1 MDAVLAL
8 GPVVS
13 APRAAP
19 GLHEVARR
27 IKHDNRGCSFS
38 GLFGLERARA
48 VQEPDIVLRVD
59 GEARRISEL
68 ELRRQLRPRWV
79 NLEYRNAA
87 RLRLRRLRSRVGSEK
102 PCGWHTS
109 SDDVRHQTNETESP
123 TLHGFLLSHPIRS
136 PRRRGRALLL
146 GSEAERL
153 RGLSCPRQRVRP
165 ASSPAGC

>member
-48 VQEPDIVLRVD
+48 LQEPDIVLRVD

-68 ELRRQLRPRWV
+68 ELRRQLRPRRV
-79 NLEYRNAA
+79 NLEHRNAA
-87 RLRLRRLRSRVGSEK
+87 RLRLRRLRSRLGSEN
-102 PCGWHTS
+102 PCRWHAS
-109 SDDVRHQTNETESP
+109 SDEVRHQTNESESP
-123 TLHGFLLSHPIRS
+123 TFHGFLLSHPIRS
-136 PRRRGRALLL
+136 PRRRARAMWL
-146 GSEAERL
+146 AL
-153 RGLSCPRQRVRP
+153 RARAP
-165 ASSPAGC
+165 

>member
-8 GPVVS
+8 RPVVS

-27 IKHDNRGCSFS
+27 IEHDDRGRSLS

-68 ELRRQLRPRWV
+68 ELRRQLRPRRV
-79 NLEYRNAA
+79 NLEHRNAA
-87 RLRLRRLRSRVGSEK
+87 RLCRRLRSRVGSET

-109 SDDVRHQTNETESP
+109 GNEVRHQTNETESP

-136 PRRRGRALLL
+136 PCRRGRPGAV
-146 GSEAERL
+146 AYR
-153 RGLSCPRQRVRP
+153 
-165 ASSPAGC
+165 